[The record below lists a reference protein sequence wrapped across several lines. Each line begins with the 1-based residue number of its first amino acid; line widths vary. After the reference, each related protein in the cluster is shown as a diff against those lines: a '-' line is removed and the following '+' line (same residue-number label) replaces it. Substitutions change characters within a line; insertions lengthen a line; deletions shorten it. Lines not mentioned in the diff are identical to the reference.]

1 MRALKIFR
9 RLLEVCVIAGAI
21 CLATVGF
28 AKDAP
33 GEAEVPGF
41 TTLEWTDLI
50 PPADLEILLNPPQYV
65 TQVED
70 GSVEDQISSQIQNS
84 LEAASDDRY
93 QQALSSTK
101 VNAELNGAKIRLPG
115 FIVPLE
121 FDEEQTVTQFFLVPY
136 FGACLHM
143 PPPPPNQIILVNS
156 PDGIQLQE
164 FYMPFWILGELSTSI
179 TENDMATAAYS
190 LRMAGIE
197 AYTE

>member
-1 MRALKIFR
+1 MKIFR

-21 CLATVGF
+21 CLATQGF

-33 GEAEVPGF
+33 GEAEVPAF

-121 FDEEQTVTQFFLVPY
+121 LDEPQTVTQFFLVPY

-164 FYMPFWILGELSTSI
+164 LYMPFWILGELSTSI

>member
-1 MRALKIFR
+1 MKIFR

-21 CLATVGF
+21 CLATLGF

-33 GEAEVPGF
+33 GETEVPGF

-121 FDEEQTVTQFFLVPY
+121 FDEQQTVTQFFLVPY

-164 FYMPFWILGELSTSI
+164 LYMPFWILGELSTSI

>member
-1 MRALKIFR
+1 MKIFR

-21 CLATVGF
+21 CLATLGF

-33 GEAEVPGF
+33 DEAEVPAF

-121 FDEEQTVTQFFLVPY
+121 FDEQQTVTQFFLVPY

-164 FYMPFWILGELSTSI
+164 LYMPFWILGELSTSI

>member
-1 MRALKIFR
+1 MKIFR

-21 CLATVGF
+21 CLATQGF

-33 GEAEVPGF
+33 GEAEVPAF

-121 FDEEQTVTQFFLVPY
+121 FDEQQTVTQFFLVPY

-164 FYMPFWILGELSTSI
+164 LYMPFWILGELSTSI
-179 TENDMATAAYS
+179 TENDMATSAYS